1 MDPQSP
7 TVELASVFKKK
18 KHGVAFAYV
27 FGSRARNTAR
37 EDSDYDI
44 AVFFRDNN
52 VSVLEEITLGVDV
65 AEALRIP
72 ADKVDIVALNMPDT
86 ILIARVF
93 KEGGVIYS
101 DDEELRRKWERE
113 TYLKILWETDLSNV
127 YVDRVLKKRLAMD
140 EC

>member
-1 MDPQSP
+1 M
-7 TVELASVFKKK
+7 
-18 KHGVAFAYV
+18 
-27 FGSRARNTAR
+27 
-37 EDSDYDI
+37 
-44 AVFFRDNN
+44 
-52 VSVLEEITLGVDV
+52 EEITLGVDV